1 MKRVA
6 GLVRVSTTL
15 QTHDSQESAIKEF
28 VSKRGDYLVLIYSET
43 VSGIK
48 QKSERPVLTQMLA
61 DAKDGKF
68 DKLVVWDISRLGRNI
83 ASVSNTIE
91 ELCSYGVD
99 VEAVANN
106 LSTDVPGGKM
116 LIHLFSA
123 IASWERD
130 LIKMRTKEGI
140 AAARAKNKRWGRP
153 TNCNPQTKATAIELR
168 SKGMSIRKICSLLK
182 IGVAK
187 YYELTEG
194 AFQDG
199 KQYA

>member
-1 MKRVA
+1 MKKVA
-6 GLVRVSTTL
+6 GLVRVSTNL
-15 QTHDSQESAIKEF
+15 QTHDSQESAIREF
-28 VSKRGDYLVLIYSET
+28 VSKRGDCLVVMYTET
-43 VSGIK
+43 ISGVK
-48 QKSERPVLTQMLA
+48 QKSERPVLAQMLA
-61 DAKDGKF
+61 DAKVGKF
-68 DKLVVWDISRLGRNI
+68 EKLVVWEISRIGRNI
-83 ASVSNTIE
+83 ASVANTIE
-91 ELCSYGVD
+91 ELSSYGVD

-153 TNCNPQTKATAIELR
+153 TNCNPQTKATVIELR

-187 YYELTEG
+187 YYEMIGEQRQPMT
-194 AFQDG
+194 A
-199 KQYA
+199 